1 MNTKADCILQMKQ
14 RMPLWMVNSRF
25 QIIKLLNSGKNIS
38 EISEITGHGRMLI
51 RKIKKQLELGINV
64 FELENTI
71 GAPKKRTPAL
81 EAEVIRLT
89 VLDRRGASIE

>member
-1 MNTKADCILQMKQ
+1 
-14 RMPLWMVNSRF
+14 MVNSRF

-38 EISEITGHGRMLI
+38 EISEITEHGRMLI

-89 VLDRRGASIE
+89 VLD